1 MYRTKWQLA
10 VFAALVP
17 AFLSAPV
24 ASAAPTRT
32 RTQTHTTM
40 THPTTTTHSA
50 TQHKAGQNSGN
61 STAALAALQ
70 QAHTLLA
77 GANHDYDGYRAK
89 AEHHIT
95 QAMHELGHQH
105 GATGAGTTHKGGT
118 APANQGAAAP
128 ANKGA
133 AVQGNANKEPQ
144 AQSDAQLKQ
153 ALQLLSGLQGHLP
166 NTHKAAAHVQS
177 AITELNTALKIK

>member
-17 AFLSAPV
+17 AFLSASV
-24 ASAAPTRT
+24 ASAAPTTT
-32 RTQTHTTM
+32 RAQTHTT
-40 THPTTTTHSA
+40 THSS
-50 TQHKAGQNSGN
+50 TQHKSGQNSGT

-70 QAHTLLA
+70 QAHALLA

-89 AEHHIT
+89 AERHIT

-105 GATGAGTTHKGGT
+105 GTTGAGAAHKGG
-118 APANQGAAAP
+118 AAP

-133 AVQGNANKEPQ
+133 VVQGNANKEPQ

-153 ALQLLSGLQGHLP
+153 ALQLLSGLQGHIP
-166 NTHKAAAHVQS
+166 NTHKAATHVQS